1 MALEEAWHWA
11 LRAKTLAYLLFIL
24 FHVCVVQDVS
34 PRLPCPT
41 LVTAITP
48 NVMNPDPSG
57 IISSNKLLLL

>member
-34 PRLPCPT
+34 PRLPCPAR
-41 LVTAITP
+41 VNAITP
-48 NVMNPDPSG
+48 NPDPSG

>member
-1 MALEEAWHWA
+1 MALGFES
-11 LRAKTLAYLLFIL
+11 KNPGLLVVRSL

-34 PRLPCPT
+34 PRLPCLA